1 MGKKDNRDNVEYFIR
16 KNRDMFFDESP
27 SDEVWK
33 KIEVRLHKE
42 KKGGLSI
49 LWNNNFARISAVF
62 LILIG
67 SGVVF
72 YNHYFSENS
81 TSVQDTKQVD
91 YSLEEFQEAEDFYI
105 QLISEKKTEL
115 YSYKTDSV
123 FMEKG
128 FLKDMYELDN
138 LYLELKKS
146 IHPQNYNEKMID
158 AAIMNLQLRIHIL
171 NKQIALLKKIKQK
184 RNQQVISL

>member
-1 MGKKDNRDNVEYFIR
+1 MFMDKKDNRDNVEYFIR
-16 KNRDMFFDESP
+16 KNRDVFFDESP

-33 KIEVRLHKE
+33 KIEVQLHKE

-67 SGVVF
+67 SGVVV

-105 QLISEKKTEL
+105 QLISEKKNRIIL
-115 YSYKTDSV
+115 
-123 FMEKG
+123 
-128 FLKDMYELDN
+128 
-138 LYLELKKS
+138 
-146 IHPQNYNEKMID
+146 
-158 AAIMNLQLRIHIL
+158 LQDR
-171 NKQIALLKKIKQK
+171 
-184 RNQQVISL
+184 

>member
-1 MGKKDNRDNVEYFIR
+1 
-16 KNRDMFFDESP
+16 
-27 SDEVWK
+27 
-33 KIEVRLHKE
+33 
-42 KKGGLSI
+42 
-49 LWNNNFARISAVF
+49 
-62 LILIG
+62 
-67 SGVVF
+67 
-72 YNHYFSENS
+72 
-81 TSVQDTKQVD
+81 
-91 YSLEEFQEAEDFYI
+91 
-105 QLISEKKTEL
+105 
-115 YSYKTDSV
+115 
-123 FMEKG
+123 MEKD